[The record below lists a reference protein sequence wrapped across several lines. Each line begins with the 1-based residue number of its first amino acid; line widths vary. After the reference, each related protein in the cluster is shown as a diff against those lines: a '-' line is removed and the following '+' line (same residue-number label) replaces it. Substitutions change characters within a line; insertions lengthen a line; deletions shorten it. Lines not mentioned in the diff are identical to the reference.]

1 MKKTGQ
7 RRDRALCI
15 IQARMGSTR
24 LPGKVIMK
32 VRGIP
37 LLAYLIS
44 RVKQSR
50 LIDKIVVATT
60 TNPEDMVIVRLCGNL
75 RISCFRGS
83 SEDVLSR
90 YEACAKE
97 YPEYGS
103 IVRITGD
110 CPLIDPEIID
120 RVIAC
125 FQEENYDYVSN
136 TIQPSYPHGM
146 DTEVFSRKALEEA
159 ALRATLPSEREH
171 VTPYMSKKRQ
181 FRKKNIAAPS
191 DFYSVRLTVDHPEDL
206 AVVRFVAER
215 STIKDGYLH
224 YVSLF
229 TKYPQAC
236 MQNGHFERNE
246 GYKKSLKEDQRF
258 MRQIGKMKS

>member
-1 MKKTGQ
+1 MEYILKNRNKT
-7 RRDRALCI
+7 LCI

-24 LPGKVIMK
+24 LPGKVMMK

-60 TNPEDMVIVRLCGNL
+60 TNPEDRVIVRLCGNL
-75 RISCFRGS
+75 RMPCFRGS

-90 YEACAKE
+90 YAACAKE
-97 YPEYGS
+97 YPGYGT

-110 CPLIDPEIID
+110 CPLIDPEVID

-125 FQEENYDYVSN
+125 FQEGNYDYVSN
-136 TIQPSYPHGM
+136 VIQPSYPHGM
-146 DTEVFSRKALEEA
+146 DTEVFSRKALKEA

-171 VTPYMSKKRQ
+171 VTPYITKRRQ

-191 DFYSVRLTVDHPEDL
+191 DFYSVRLTADYLEDL
-206 AVVRFVAER
+206 AVIRFVAEH
-215 STIKDGYLH
+215 STIRDGYLH

-236 MQNGHFERNE
+236 MRNRHFKRNE
-246 GYKKSLKEDQRF
+246 GYIKSL
-258 MRQIGKMKS
+258 